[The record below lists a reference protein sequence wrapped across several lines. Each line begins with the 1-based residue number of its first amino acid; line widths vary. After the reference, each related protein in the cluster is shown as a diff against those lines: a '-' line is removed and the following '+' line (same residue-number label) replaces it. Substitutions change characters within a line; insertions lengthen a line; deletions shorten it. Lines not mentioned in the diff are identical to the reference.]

1 MLACSPH
8 IICVSGHRWS
18 SGTRLIDA
26 KDDFKPN
33 NARKKPIKKKFL
45 KEKCQFL
52 IIIIIISQ
60 IMLEKKPSKAT
71 KFSEAN

>member
-33 NARKKPIKKKFL
+33 NARKKPIKKKNFKGKMSVL
-45 KEKCQFL
+45 NYNHNHKPNNAR
-52 IIIIIISQ
+52 
-60 IMLEKKPSKAT
+60 KKAK
-71 KFSEAN
+71 